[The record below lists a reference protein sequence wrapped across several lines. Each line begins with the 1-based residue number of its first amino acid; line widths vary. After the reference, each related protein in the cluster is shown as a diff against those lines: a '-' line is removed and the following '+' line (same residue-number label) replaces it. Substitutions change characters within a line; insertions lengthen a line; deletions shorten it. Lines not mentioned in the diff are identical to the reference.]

1 MSRNKLLEVPS
12 ECTKYKSL
20 ERLLLYHNTIKSIPD
35 NITSLKS
42 LMYLDIR
49 YGMMTDE
56 DIALVWDPRTFK

>member
-1 MSRNKLLEVPS
+1 MLEVPS